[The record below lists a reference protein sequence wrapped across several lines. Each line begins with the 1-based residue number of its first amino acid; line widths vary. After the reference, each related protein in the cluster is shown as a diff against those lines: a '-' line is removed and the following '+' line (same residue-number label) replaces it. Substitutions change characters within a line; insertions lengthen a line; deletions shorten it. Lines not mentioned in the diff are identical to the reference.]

1 MKETMKLVIS
11 LGLVCAIGCAAL
23 AFVNKQT
30 ESARSEVK
38 RKILNDNLLMT
49 LPSGIR
55 CVFDEKM
62 NRNFET
68 EDGDP
73 VVFHRAYDDK
83 NNLVAVVAETSAHG
97 FGGIIRLLVSIDAA
111 TAKISRVVVTEHKET
126 PGLGS
131 QATQRKVEKSL
142 WKSSEL
148 KEGELPPNDYL
159 DRSFAGKDVMEFHR
173 VKSASPDHPEEVE
186 AVSGATYSSHGVL
199 EAVNLA
205 CRTFLAHRD
214 EILK

>member
-30 ESARSEVK
+30 EAARSKVK

-49 LPSGIR
+49 LPADVK

-68 EDGDP
+68 EKGEP
-73 VVFHRAYDDK
+73 VVFHRAYDEK
-83 NNLVAVVAETSAHG
+83 NNLVAVIAETSAHG
-97 FGGIIRLLVSIDAA
+97 FGGTIRLLVSIDAS
-111 TAKISRVVVTEHKET
+111 TSKISRVVVTEHKET

-131 QATQRKVEKSL
+131 QATERKVEKSL

-159 DRSFAGKDVMEFHR
+159 DRSFAGKAVMEFRR
-173 VKSASPDHPEEVE
+173 VKSASPDHPEEIE

>member
-38 RKILNDNLLMT
+38 QKILNDNLLMT
-49 LPSGIR
+49 LPAGAK
-55 CVFDEKM
+55 CVFDENM
-62 NRNFET
+62 NREFET
-68 EDGDP
+68 GGKT
-73 VVFHRAYDDK
+73 VIFHRAYDD
-83 NNLVAVVAETSAHG
+83 NHNLVAVVAETAGHG
-97 FGGIIRLLVSIDAA
+97 FGGTIRLLVSIDAA

-131 QATQRKVEKSL
+131 QATERKVQKSL

-148 KEGELPPNDYL
+148 KEGELPPNAYL
-159 DRSFAGKDVMEFHR
+159 DRSFAGKDVMKFER
-173 VKSASPDHPEEVE
+173 IKSAASPDHPEQVE
-186 AVSGATYSSHGVL
+186 AVSGATYSSDGVL

-205 CRTFLAHRD
+205 CHTFLAHRD

>member
-1 MKETMKLVIS
+1 MKETLKLVIS

-30 ESARSEVK
+30 ESACSEVK

-49 LPSGIR
+49 LPLGIK

-73 VVFHRAYDDK
+73 VVFHRAYDEK
-83 NNLVAVVAETSAHG
+83 SNLVAVVAETSAHG

-131 QATQRKVEKSL
+131 QATERKVEKSL